1 MTAVVVFGCYRI
13 LPKKEDVPFGIG
25 KEAAK
30 GMVAFF
36 FCPMSR
42 LSGFVKQLNI
52 QFAGFSMNNLGHI
65 NINDSTNDVDRGS
78 ACFYNI
84 SMDIPEKQIKNL
96 RLEHISKTFPGVR
109 ACGDISLSVGQS
121 EVLAL
126 VGENGAGKTT
136 LMNILMG
143 LYQSDTG
150 RILINEE
157 PVHFLSPRDAI
168 AAGLG
173 MVHQQYMLV
182 PNMTVLE
189 NVALGFRKAHNPLKL
204 DYDMVRARIEEI
216 SARYGLPADPNAYI
230 WQLSVGEQQRVELV
244 KTLCLGARFL
254 ILDEPTSAL
263 TPQETDE
270 LIALL
275 KRMSAEL
282 SIIFIS
288 HKLQEV
294 KSLSD
299 KVTILRR
306 GEVVFQGNTADHSPQ
321 EIAALMTGH
330 KVELPKRED
339 SGGSGGGE
347 IALDIRDLSV
357 KSDRGF
363 LALDKFCLQVKSG
376 EIMGLAGVA
385 GNGQR
390 ELAEAVNGL
399 RKTESGEIRFF
410 GVDLANKPPAFVIR
424 SGMGYIPEE
433 RNIEGIVPSFSIREN
448 IILKDNNQSEYSHNG
463 FLKQK
468 YINEKAET
476 LREQFDIRCSNT
488 QAAAGSLSGGNIQ
501 KVILARELTR
511 SPRFLVAVYP
521 TRGLDMGAAEFI
533 HKQLLAK
540 RREGYGILLVSEEL
554 EEIMNLSDRIAVI
567 FKGQIQKVLNGE
579 EANLRNLGILMAGVK
594 DE

>member
-1 MTAVVVFGCYRI
+1 V
-13 LPKKEDVPFGIG
+13 
-25 KEAAK
+25 
-30 GMVAFF
+30 
-36 FCPMSR
+36 
-42 LSGFVKQLNI
+42 
-52 QFAGFSMNNLGHI
+52 
-65 NINDSTNDVDRGS
+65 
-78 ACFYNI
+78 
-84 SMDIPEKQIKNL
+84 
-96 RLEHISKTFPGVR
+96 EHISKSFPGVL
-109 ACGDISLSVGQS
+109 ACRDISLSVGS
-121 EVLAL
+121 GEVLAL

-143 LYQSDTG
+143 LYQSDEG
-150 RILINEE
+150 QILINDE
-157 PVHFLSPRDAI
+157 PVRFQSPRDAI

-189 NVALGFRKAHNPLKL
+189 NVALGFRQAWNPVKL
-204 DYDMVRARIEEI
+204 DYSIVRARIEEI
-216 SARYGLPADPNAYI
+216 SGRYSLPVDPGAYI

-244 KTLCLGARFL
+244 KTLCLGAQFL

-288 HKLQEV
+288 HKLNEV
-294 KSLSD
+294 KSLSN

-306 GEVVFQGNTADHSPQ
+306 GEVVFRGNTADHSPQ

-330 KVELPKRED
+330 DVELPVRD
-339 SGGSGGGE
+339 SGGNE
-347 IALDIRDLSV
+347 EDKETALDIKNISV
-357 KSDRGF
+357 RSDRGF
-363 LALDKFCLQVKSG
+363 LALENFNLSIKSG
-376 EIMGLAGVA
+376 EIMGLAGVS

-399 RKTESGEIRFF
+399 RKTEAGQILLY
-410 GVDLANKPPAFVIR
+410 GNDIANKTPASVIR
-424 SGMGYIPEE
+424 AGMGYIPEE
-433 RNIEGIVPSFSIREN
+433 RNTEGIVPSFSISEN
-448 IILKDNNQSEYSHNG
+448 IILKDNSGKEYSHNG
-463 FLKQK
+463 FLKLM
-468 YINEKAET
+468 YINKKTET
-476 LREQFDIRCSNT
+476 LIGQFDIRCPGP
-488 QAAAGSLSGGNIQ
+488 QVQAGSLSGGNIQ

-511 SPRFLVAVYP
+511 NPRFLVSVYP
-521 TRGLDMGAAEFI
+521 TRGLDMGASEFI

-540 RREGYGILLVSEEL
+540 RREGYGILLISEEL

-567 FKGQIQKVLNGE
+567 FKGHIQKVLEAG
-579 EANLRNLGILMAGVK
+579 EANMRTLGILMAGVK

>member
-1 MTAVVVFGCYRI
+1 
-13 LPKKEDVPFGIG
+13 
-25 KEAAK
+25 
-30 GMVAFF
+30 
-36 FCPMSR
+36 
-42 LSGFVKQLNI
+42 
-52 QFAGFSMNNLGHI
+52 
-65 NINDSTNDVDRGS
+65 
-78 ACFYNI
+78 
-84 SMDIPEKQIKNL
+84 MDISASAIRSL
-96 RLEHISKTFPGVR
+96 RVERISKSFPGVR
-109 ACGDISLSVGQS
+109 ACKDISLSVGQG

-143 LYQSDTG
+143 LYQSDEG
-150 RILINEE
+150 QILINDQ
-157 PVHFLSPRDAI
+157 PVRFQSPRDAI
-168 AAGLG
+168 NAGLG

-189 NVALGFRKAHNPLKL
+189 NVALGFRQAWNTLRL
-204 DYDMVRARIEEI
+204 DYGMVRARIEEI
-216 SARYGLPADPNAYI
+216 SQRYSLPVDPGAYI

-263 TPQETDE
+263 TPQETEE

-275 KRMSAEL
+275 KRMSREL

-288 HKLQEV
+288 HKLHEV

-321 EIAALMTGH
+321 DIAALMTGH
-330 KVELPKRED
+330 AVELPRRED
-339 SGGSGGGE
+339 DVGAGGE
-347 IALDIRDLSV
+347 AALDIRGLSV

-363 LALDKFCLQVKSG
+363 LALDNFSLSIRSG
-376 EIMGLAGVA
+376 EIMGLAGVS

-390 ELAEAVNGL
+390 ELAEAISGL
-399 RKTESGEIRFF
+399 RKTESGQILFF
-410 GVDLANKPPAFVIR
+410 GIDLAGKPPAFAIR
-424 SGMGYIPEE
+424 AGMGYIPEE
-433 RNIEGIVPSFSIREN
+433 RNTEGIVPSFSISEN
-448 IILKDNNQSEYSHNG
+448 IILKDSGGGEYSHHG
-463 FLKQK
+463 FFRQRF
-468 YINEKAET
+468 INRKAEE
-476 LREQFDIRCSNT
+476 LVARFDIRCPGIHI
-488 QAAAGSLSGGNIQ
+488 AAGSLSGGNIQ

-511 SPRFLVAVYP
+511 NPRFLVAVYP

-540 RREGYGILLVSEEL
+540 RKEGYGILLISEEL

-579 EANLRNLGILMAGVK
+579 EASLRKLGILMAGVK